1 MSTKSFGRCA
11 AAAALLALPACAGGN
26 LGALGDILGGAMGT
40 GGQQQG
46 QIVAEVQSVD
56 TRNQVIRVRTQQG
69 ETGDVRYDQNTTVL
83 YQQQQYPVTALER
96 GDVIEMQLQQVD
108 KNRLYTSRIEVRQS
122 VQERSGQSSSGA
134 TGQLRQ
140 ISGRVAQVDHQ
151 RAFFELQTQ
160 QGTYTVLMPAN
171 AGPAT
176 RDYFSRLRTGDNVVI
191 EGTLTGSGRIDLY
204 RFI

>member
-1 MSTKSFGRCA
+1 MMNGTIGRFAVMA
-11 AAAALLALPACAGGN
+11 AMVSLPGCAGSG
-26 LGALGDILGGAMGT
+26 LEGLGDILGGAMG

-46 QIVAEVQSVD
+46 QIVGEVQSVD
-56 TRNQVIRVRTQQG
+56 TRNQVIRVRAENGQ
-69 ETGDVRYDQNTTVL
+69 TGDVVYDQNTVVA

-96 GDVIEMQLQQVD
+96 GDVIEMQVQQIEQ
-108 KNRLYTSRIEVRQS
+108 NRVYVSRIEVRQS
-122 VQERSGQSSSGA
+122 VQQRSGQTTTGA

-140 ISGRVAQVDHQ
+140 ISGRVTQVDYQ

-160 QGTYTVLMPAN
+160 QGTYTVLLPAN

-176 RDYFSRLRTGDNVVI
+176 RDYFGRLRTGDNVVI